1 MIHSIDRYDTS
12 ETDGGLRLADL
23 RCLRVTANSV

>member
-23 RCLRVTANSV
+23 RVTANSV